1 MKAAELALTPEFL
14 ACSMDEGFRM
24 DFVFFSL
31 SHVRLFFFLLFNT
44 VSLVFNRQFAA

>member
-24 DFVFFSL
+24 DFVFF
-31 SHVRLFFFLLFNT
+31 
-44 VSLVFNRQFAA
+44 LVFLMLGFSFFYCSTQYP